1 MFDIAPKA
9 PLEGITEGGYKLVY
23 TDEPTKWIKSGEKQ
37 RKYTDLTYSGGLTIG
52 SDDKVGSVLW
62 GSAAFNAGLTIGTEI
77 VAVNG
82 RKYDAD
88 ALKAAI
94 KAAAGSGAAP
104 ELLVHSGDVYRTV
117 KLDWHGGLRYPRLE
131 KVGTAP
137 GTLDAL
143 LAPR

>member
-1 MFDIAPKA
+1 MAVGMDGKI
-9 PLEGITEGGYKLVY
+9 
-23 TDEPTKWIKSGEKQ
+23 
-37 RKYTDLTYSGGLTIG
+37 
-52 SDDKVGSVLW
+52 GSVLW
-62 GSAAFNAGLTIGTEI
+62 GSAAFNAGLTIGSEI

-82 RKYDAD
+82 RKYDGD
-88 ALKAAI
+88 AIKAAI
-94 KAAAGSGAAP
+94 KAAVGSGPAP
-104 ELLVHSGDVYRTV
+104 ELLIHNGEVYRTV